1 MIVWQEDDG
10 LSMLQL
16 EKEIRTR
23 LKVMLKQ
30 KNQRVSEL
38 KSLIQQDRELCDI
51 LCDNPHTIDPDCV
64 PSAQQLNDYRQHIA
78 SRSQEKVTL
87 GNRVQNT
94 RVCVCVSD
102 PLPQGYK
109 ISLQTF
115 VRQNGSF

>member
-1 MIVWQEDDG
+1 MVCQEDDG

-51 LCDNPHTIDPDCV
+51 LCDNPHSIHPDSV
-64 PSAQQLNDYRQHIA
+64 PSAEQLNEYRQHIV
-78 SRSQEKVTL
+78 SRNQEKVTL
-87 GNRVQNT
+87 HNHVPNT
-94 RVCVCVSD
+94 GIQINVI
-102 PLPQGYK
+102 L
-109 ISLQTF
+109 
-115 VRQNGSF
+115 